1 MLKLMKY
8 EFRKQLFTKLALL
21 VILLLLEC
29 YFFYGVIIKS
39 EETTFK
45 GEMFLTIFAFAAIL
59 LVSFECVFTFYNDLK
74 TKQSYMLF
82 LVPRSTYSVVGAKM
96 LSAMLQIVLSGLLI
110 GAVAFLDAFIMAA
123 RFGELQQLLNGLQ
136 TVLRELFQLDVNVSR
151 IAVKLMVI
159 VLSWVMFV
167 IVAMLSITFGATLM
181 ANSKLR
187 GVVSFIIF
195 IALDVAATKG
205 KGLVLESLHGYTE
218 DIVGILLSL
227 LISAA
232 AYMATAWM
240 LQKKV
245 CV

>member
-21 VILLLLEC
+21 VILVLLEG
-29 YFFYGVIIKS
+29 YFFYGVIRKS

-45 GEMFLTIFAFAAIL
+45 GEIFLTIFAFAAIM
-59 LVSFECVFTFYNDLK
+59 LVSFECVFTFYSDLK

-82 LVPRSTYSVVGAKM
+82 MVPRSTYSVVGAKM
-96 LSAMLQIVLSGLLI
+96 LSAMLQILLSGLVI
-110 GAVAFLDAFIMAA
+110 GAVAFLDVFIMAA

-136 TVLRELFQLDVNVSR
+136 TVLRELFRLDVNMGR
-151 IAVKLMVI
+151 IAVKLMVLVI
-159 VLSWVMFV
+159 TWMTFVM
-167 IVAMLSITFGATLM
+167 VAMLSITFGATLM

-195 IALDVAATKG
+195 IALDVAATKL
-205 KGLVLESLHGYTE
+205 KGLILENLHGYTE

-232 AYMATAWM
+232 AYVATAWM

>member
-45 GEMFLTIFAFAAIL
+45 GEMFLTVFAFAAIL
-59 LVSFECVFTFYNDLK
+59 LFSFTFYNDLK

-136 TVLRELFQLDVNVSR
+136 TVLRELFQLDVSVSR

-159 VLSWVMFV
+159 VLSWVTFV

-195 IALDVAATKG
+195 IVLDVAATKG

-232 AYMATAWM
+232 AYMATVWM
-240 LQKKV
+240 LKKKV

>member
-45 GEMFLTIFAFAAIL
+45 GEMFLTVFAFAAIL

-136 TVLRELFQLDVNVSR
+136 TVLRELFQLDVSVSR

-159 VLSWVMFV
+159 VLSWVTFV

-195 IALDVAATKG
+195 DV
-205 KGLVLESLHGYTE
+205 VSF
-218 DIVGILLSL
+218 
-227 LISAA
+227 
-232 AYMATAWM
+232 
-240 LQKKV
+240 
-245 CV
+245 